1 MRPATFSAFAALAV
15 GAGAAASHAH
25 AEESPETA
33 SGRKNP
39 SLRNNAATPH
49 AWLRS
54 PAAEAYEPSAQLSA
68 EQPTPAANENSGGA
82 LLTTN
87 DLSDAPQASAGADQN
102 RAIRVPVATAFAASL
117 TASQE
122 TCMGSRSFGVQAIGF
137 GLSVATTWPDRQC
150 RRIRNARALEEFGY
164 RSAALALLC
173 QDEDVFDAMQRAGTP
188 CPGSQLL
195 NFPLPAPTP
204 EPEPVEPPLMR
215 LQNVLFDFDRSN
227 LRPEADAILAPV
239 LEMLQRDPSL
249 NVDIEGHA
257 DWMGSDAYNIRLSQ
271 RRAQAVIEWL
281 VARGI
286 DRERLNAV
294 GKGEGEPIASNETA
308 EGRQLNRRVE
318 VRRR

>member
-15 GAGAAASHAH
+15 GAGAAASQAL
-25 AEESPETA
+25 AEESPEGGDPKG
-33 SGRKNP
+33 SG
-39 SLRNNAATPH
+39 LRNDAPTAHT
-49 AWLRS
+49 WLRS
-54 PAAEAYEPSAQLSA
+54 PGAEAYEPSAQRPAA
-68 EQPTPAANENSGGA
+68 EQIATANENDSGA
-82 LLTTN
+82 LLTTD
-87 DLSDAPQASAGADQN
+87 DLSGAAQADGGAREN
-102 RAIRVPVATAFAASL
+102 RAVRVPVATAFAASL

-137 GLSVATTWPDRQC
+137 GLSVATTWRDRQC

-173 QDEDVFDAMQRAGTP
+173 QDEDVYDAMQRAGTP

-195 NFPLPAPTP
+195 SFPQAPQQAP
-204 EPEPVEPPLMR
+204 EPEPAEPPLMR

-227 LRPEADAILAPV
+227 LRPEADVILMPV
-239 LEMLQRDPSL
+239 LDMLQRDPAL

-257 DWMGSDAYNIRLSQ
+257 DWMGSDAYNIGLSQ
-271 RRAQAVIEWL
+271 RRAQAVVEWL
-281 VARGI
+281 VAHGI
-286 DRERLNAV
+286 ARERLHAV
-294 GKGEGEPIASNETA
+294 GKGERDPIATNETA